1 MEKKH
6 YIHVGGE
13 KVKTVVIINNET
25 MGHGDKKLGLQLMGS
40 YLKKVW
46 ASDHK
51 PHTIVFYNSGVKL
64 LARGSSVI
72 DVLDGLE
79 KAGVELLA
87 CGTCLDFYN
96 LEDYLLVG
104 QRSNMEEIVGLMS
117 GSNKVIT
124 I

>member
-1 MEKKH
+1 M
-6 YIHVGGE
+6 
-13 KVKTVVIINNET
+13 KTVIIINNET
-25 MGHGDKKLGLQLMGS
+25 MGHGDKKLGMTLMGS

-46 ASDHK
+46 ASDQK
-51 PHTIVFYNSGVKL
+51 PHSILFYNSGVKL
-64 LARGSSVI
+64 LGRGSSVI

-87 CGTCLDFYN
+87 CGTCLDFYQ

-104 QRSNMEEIVGLMS
+104 QRSSMEELVHLM
-117 GSNKVIT
+117 GVANKVIT

>member
-1 MEKKH
+1 M
-6 YIHVGGE
+6 
-13 KVKTVVIINNET
+13 KTVVIINNET

-46 ASDHK
+46 ASDTK
-51 PHTIVFYNSGVKL
+51 PHSIVFYNSGVKL
-64 LARGSSVI
+64 LARGSTVI

-87 CGTCLDFYN
+87 CGTCLDFYQ

-104 QRSNMEEIVGLMS
+104 QRSNMEEIVELTGKAS
-117 GSNKVIT
+117 KVIT